1 MWTRYS
7 RFNLVI
13 QDLEITTPGRI
24 CLFGEHQDYLG
35 LPVIAMAISLR
46 ANISGYK
53 RPDRQVIIHK
63 PDIGE
68 KEIFSLDDLD
78 YNKPRDYF
86 KSAINVC
93 NFEGLE
99 FTNGFECEIKSSIPI
114 QAGTSSSSA
123 ITVSWIHFLSYMADE
138 KVVWS
143 KQKLGELAFRTEV
156 VEFQEPGG
164 MMDQYTTAIGDLV
177 YIGSEPSIDIQTL
190 NASLGSFVLGDSQE
204 PKETLKILKRC
215 RDMRLDLFDSIRLKN
230 QNFDLHSFD
239 QELDLSD
246 LSNEEIT
253 LLNGT
258 IRNRDILR
266 EAKIELDK
274 ASPDHQL
281 IGSLL
286 NDHHSILRDDLHVS
300 TKKIERML
308 EAAISAGAFGGKI
321 NGSGGGG
328 CMFAYA
334 PEDPKA
340 VASAIESAGGKAHLI
355 TADEGTMVLI

>member
-1 MWTRYS
+1 MKLYFDIRDIFLSPRLALSGKKIWI
-7 RFNLVI
+7 F
-13 QDLEITTPGRI
+13 
-24 CLFGEHQDYLG
+24 
-35 LPVIAMAISLR
+35 LR

-63 PDIGE
+63 PDIGQ

-93 NFEGLE
+93 NSEGLE

-177 YIGSEPSIDIQTL
+177 YICLLYT
-190 NASLGSFVLGDSQE
+190 
-204 PKETLKILKRC
+204 
-215 RDMRLDLFDSIRLKN
+215 
-230 QNFDLHSFD
+230 
-239 QELDLSD
+239 SD
-246 LSNEEIT
+246 
-253 LLNGT
+253 
-258 IRNRDILR
+258 
-266 EAKIELDK
+266 A
-274 ASPDHQL
+274 
-281 IGSLL
+281 
-286 NDHHSILRDDLHVS
+286 
-300 TKKIERML
+300 
-308 EAAISAGAFGGKI
+308 
-321 NGSGGGG
+321 
-328 CMFAYA
+328 
-334 PEDPKA
+334 
-340 VASAIESAGGKAHLI
+340 
-355 TADEGTMVLI
+355 ADE

>member
-1 MWTRYS
+1 MWTRYG
-7 RFNLVI
+7 RFDLVV

-53 RPDRQVIIHK
+53 RSDRQVIIHK
-63 PDIGE
+63 PNIGE
-68 KEIFSLDDLD
+68 KEVFSLDDLD

-93 NFEGLE
+93 NSEGLE

-114 QAGTSSSSA
+114 QAGASSSSA
-123 ITVSWIHFLSYMADE
+123 ITVSWIHFLSHMADE

-164 MMDQYTTAIGDLV
+164 MMDQYSTAIGNLLC
-177 YIGSEPSIDIQTL
+177 IGSEPSIDIQTL

-204 PKETLKILKRC
+204 PKETLNILKRC
-215 RDMRLDLFDSIRLKN
+215 RDMRLELFDAINSKN

-239 QELDLSD
+239 QVIDLSD
-246 LSNEEIT
+246 LSNEEIN

-266 EAKIELDK
+266 EARLELDK
-274 ASPDHQL
+274 TSPDHQL

-286 NDHHSILRDDLHVS
+286 NDHHSILRDCLHVS
-300 TKKIERML
+300 TNKIERML

-340 VASAIESAGGKAHLI
+340 VVSAIESVGGKAHII
-355 TADEGTMVLI
+355 TADEGTKVLI